1 MKLKK
6 IVSIVLSGVIA
17 TSFMIGSA
25 ISASAAGTAKTTA
38 VTAVTAA
45 ASKAKVTVPTVAK
58 IDSRTIMRYEYG
70 MKNFKNF
77 VLYDFS
83 DKKESGIGR
92 DGTSNPARMCYG
104 LTARIKNNKIYF
116 KAYNDYPD
124 EFNLKLKALDLIS
137 DSKATS
143 LKLSN
148 KTQSIDLSKYNNGV
162 YAIRATFSS
171 NKKPVIIAYVNDGKT
186 YLCSAEK
193 MTKTEYNKFKSRRET
208 IWKLMDKEN
217 ITPENSIA
225 TDILCYPWNDEIGM
239 NNDTPK
245 WIKLSNKITKPEWSD
260 SRKLFAIHEWMS
272 ENLAYDYYKSNVLK
286 KPRAAY
292 YKVYDGTY
300 DTYQTHIG
308 VCADFTNI
316 LATMCRAQ
324 GIPCITLETKAHGW
338 NAVYINGNWIEIDM
352 TVDIDNSVYGEDMT
366 DWVRPSQI
374 HTYHGFYD
382 EFVNNVTPVEINDS
396 LWTYDI
402 LNGRQDSIAVG

>member
-58 IDSRTIMRYEYG
+58 IDSRTVMRYEYG

-83 DKKESGIGR
+83 DKKEVGIGR

-104 LTARIKNNKIYF
+104 LTAEIKNNKVYF
-116 KAYNDYPD
+116 TAYNDYPD
-124 EFNLKLKALDLIS
+124 EFDLKLKALDLIS

-171 NKKPVIIAYVNDGKT
+171 NKKPSIAIYINDGKA
-186 YLCSAEK
+186 YLCSVEK

-239 NNDTPK
+239 NSDTPK
-245 WIKLSNKITKPEWSD
+245 WIKLSNKITKPKWSD

-272 ENLAYDYYKSNVLK
+272 ENLAYDYYKINVLK

-324 GIPCITLETKAHGW
+324 GIPCVTLEDRDHCW
-338 NAVYINGNWIEIDM
+338 NAVYINNNWVEID
-352 TVDIDNSVYGEDMT
+352 TSKDIKNAVYGKDMK
-366 DWVRPSQI
+366 DWTRPNSP
-374 HTYHGFYD
+374 YCYDGFYN
-382 EFVNNVTPVEINDS
+382 EIVNNVTPVEINDT

-402 LNGRQDSIAVG
+402 VNWRQETIAVG